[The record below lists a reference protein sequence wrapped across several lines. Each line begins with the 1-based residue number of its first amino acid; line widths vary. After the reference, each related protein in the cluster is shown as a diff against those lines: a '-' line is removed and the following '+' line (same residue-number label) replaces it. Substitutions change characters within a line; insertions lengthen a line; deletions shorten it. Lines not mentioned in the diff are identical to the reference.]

1 MADDTGPRVDAR
13 VEIDAGPIRM
23 LDAAREDAPPV
34 CTATRLDC
42 NAEPADG
49 CEADTLSD
57 ARHCG
62 ACDSPCGSGLECD
75 GGECARS
82 AASDGRDGVF
92 APTEDTVLAP
102 GVYRYTTITVARGV
116 RVTTTGTG
124 VLDLRAT
131 GDVLVEGTID
141 VSGGSGVDAGRHPY
155 ALSSFELLH
164 PPVSCNELF
173 GGAGG
178 DTGRDGHGATLLD
191 VGLRAAGVPRAPF
204 TIITRVDE
212 SGTGGLGRAGSMR
225 TLDGAS
231 PALVS
236 AAAFGGGRGGHLCVP
251 SSGSPGGGFAGGCSP
266 GGLAPIEQG
275 TVACVDART
284 HAPGAYA
291 GSAPSGAFAGG
302 AGTIGPLA
310 WSDLSMRTTFR
321 PGSGG
326 GGGGAAT
333 AFTGAGGGGGG
344 GGGALRVRTEGVLRL
359 GVEGAILAN
368 GGAGG
373 AGGHCAGGGGGG
385 SGGAIHLV
393 ASRLEVP
400 TGARIEAR
408 GGARGAFTSDVGVC
422 GSRVDSADG
431 GLGRIRLDVAEC
443 AISGVLAPA
452 LASGC
457 EATPGA
463 GMLERVYVGGG
474 AEAPELAASC
484 AELFARDATLPDAV
498 YALDVDREGP
508 LGPIAAHCLMS
519 DGGWTLIMASGAL
532 GPDDQ
537 RAETVVRPSSRTYLP
552 LAYVQALAAI
562 SHEVRI
568 RTASD
573 PTRMITSVPDT
584 LAIENLRMGL
594 VLNAG
599 SPLDAASDDA
609 SPLWTGPFALDA
621 SRLWHTCEQP
631 PATMTASAYPDVFHA
646 GCNSGGLHLRAH
658 QSTWAVAS
666 PNEALEVLVR

>member
-1 MADDTGPRVDAR
+1 MADDTGPRADAR

-34 CTATRLDC
+34 CTAARLDC

-116 RVTTTGTG
+116 RVTTSGTG

-141 VSGGSGVDAGRHPY
+141 VSGGSGVDAGRYPY

-164 PPVSCNELF
+164 PPVSCSDLF

-178 DTGRDGHGATLLD
+178 DTARGGHGATLLD

-212 SGTGGLGRAGSMR
+212 SGTGGLGRAGAMR

-275 TVACVDART
+275 TVACVDARA

-310 WSDLSMRTTFR
+310 WCLPPPERAVLPVDRTW
-321 PGSGG
+321 
-326 GGGGAAT
+326 
-333 AFTGAGGGGGG
+333 
-344 GGGALRVRTEGVLRL
+344 
-359 GVEGAILAN
+359 
-368 GGAGG
+368 
-373 AGGHCAGGGGGG
+373 
-385 SGGAIHLV
+385 
-393 ASRLEVP
+393 
-400 TGARIEAR
+400 
-408 GGARGAFTSDVGVC
+408 
-422 GSRVDSADG
+422 
-431 GLGRIRLDVAEC
+431 GRC
-443 AISGVLAPA
+443 AIDPGGQVSSVIPA
-452 LASGC
+452 N
-457 EATPGA
+457 
-463 GMLERVYVGGG
+463 R
-474 AEAPELAASC
+474 
-484 AELFARDATLPDAV
+484 
-498 YALDVDREGP
+498 
-508 LGPIAAHCLMS
+508 
-519 DGGWTLIMASGAL
+519 
-532 GPDDQ
+532 
-537 RAETVVRPSSRTYLP
+537 
-552 LAYVQALAAI
+552 
-562 SHEVRI
+562 
-568 RTASD
+568 
-573 PTRMITSVPDT
+573 
-584 LAIENLRMGL
+584 
-594 VLNAG
+594 
-599 SPLDAASDDA
+599 
-609 SPLWTGPFALDA
+609 
-621 SRLWHTCEQP
+621 
-631 PATMTASAYPDVFHA
+631 
-646 GCNSGGLHLRAH
+646 
-658 QSTWAVAS
+658 
-666 PNEALEVLVR
+666 